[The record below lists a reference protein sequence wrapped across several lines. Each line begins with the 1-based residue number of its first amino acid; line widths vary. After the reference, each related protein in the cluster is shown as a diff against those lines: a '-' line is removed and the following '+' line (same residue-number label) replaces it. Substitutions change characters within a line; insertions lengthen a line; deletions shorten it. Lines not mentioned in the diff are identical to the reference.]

1 MLQEGGRHRLLSVHV
16 PAEGGTRRGTSSAP
30 DQGPRGAA
38 PPVSGG
44 SPVLGWGPAR
54 VLGVGVGRG
63 HGEGGSQ
70 GCGDALS
77 RWSRSTIRN
86 AHSIHQRSRKRLS
99 QDAYRRNSVRFLQ
112 QRRGLARPGPQS
124 ECGRGGAGTR
134 AVGGAEGSGGG
145 VGGRGRPEGGAR
157 GVWWA
162 GPGWWAETERR
173 GHKTGPE
180 GGGSCTSEGAGPRLR
195 GVTRGN
201 VMLSGRTETEGAWLE
216 GSGT

>member
-1 MLQEGGRHRLLSVHV
+1 MGGQVGAPGRACARRGQRSPTRLPCGARCPGPHPAARPHPAPLARPAGPQDGCVAGRRTSPATSRPCTCRRRDKTWHKLSARSR
-16 PAEGGTRRGTSSAP
+16 AEGRRPAGE
-30 DQGPRGAA
+30 R
-38 PPVSGG
+38 G

-134 AVGGAEGSGGG
+134 AVGGTEGSGGG

-157 GVWWA
+157 GV
-162 GPGWWAETERR
+162 
-173 GHKTGPE
+173 
-180 GGGSCTSEGAGPRLR
+180 
-195 GVTRGN
+195 
-201 VMLSGRTETEGAWLE
+201 
-216 GSGT
+216 